1 MGSGRENMSGFPR
14 QGGLPGLNHPEAEDK
29 GCLLSA
35 WLSAGTA
42 AAAGGGG
49 GGSGAAPS
57 QLVARAPLDS
67 ASSRPLFPASAR
79 AGRRARGR
87 GRARMEE
94 SHFNSSP
101 YFWPGVP
108 TVSGQIDNSMFINK
122 MKEQLLPSEK
132 SCGLAPPHYPTLLTV
147 PTSVALP
154 TNISMD
160 SDTKPEHLTPTSQ
173 TSVTQN
179 ITVVPVQSTGLMTTG
194 PGLVITSPSGSL
206 VTTASSVQT
215 FPISAPMIVSAL
227 PPGSQAALQVI
238 PDLSKK
244 GILAEGGAVSAAGSI
259 TPKAPRGRKKK
270 RLQETGLPDMSDP
283 FVLPNED
290 EEDQHKDGKTYRCRM
305 CSLTFYSKSE
315 MQIHSKSHTEA
326 KPHKCPHCSKSFANS
341 SYLAQHIRIH
351 SGAKPYTCSY
361 CQKAFRQLSHLQ
373 QHTRIHSK
381 LHTAVVK
388 PHKCPHCS
396 KSFANTSYLAQHLRI
411 HSGVKPYT
419 CRYCQKA
426 FRQLSHLQ
434 QHTRIHTGDRP
445 YKCAHPGCEK
455 AFTQLSN
462 LQSHRR
468 QHNKDKPFKCHNCH
482 RAYTDATSLEVHL
495 ATHTVKHA
503 KIYNCSMCNRAYT
516 SETYL
521 MKHMRKHNIPDPQQQ
536 VAVVQA
542 QVQAQSQASQQ
553 QHFQAQGSGT
563 AGGPSGENPSN
574 PPPQCSFDLTPYKT
588 SEHHKDIC
596 LTPLEK
602 HGFMSVLLFPEK
614 LPGLYEF
621 HDN

>member
-373 QHTRIHSK
+373 QHTRIH
-381 LHTAVVK
+381 
-388 PHKCPHCS
+388 
-396 KSFANTSYLAQHLRI
+396 
-411 HSGVKPYT
+411 
-419 CRYCQKA
+419 
-426 FRQLSHLQ
+426 
-434 QHTRIHTGDRP
+434 TGDRP

-596 LTPLEK
+596 LTVSTSTIQVEHL
-602 HGFMSVLLFPEK
+602 SSS
-614 LPGLYEF
+614 
-621 HDN
+621 

>member
-1 MGSGRENMSGFPR
+1 MHRLRHLCHVLGWLIIGEFWRCSGFAGSLFFFLFFFFFCMEDHWAR
-14 QGGLPGLNHPEAEDK
+14 GFSGGPKPVGIAD
-29 GCLLSA
+29 
-35 WLSAGTA
+35 T
-42 AAAGGGG
+42 
-49 GGSGAAPS
+49 
-57 QLVARAPLDS
+57 
-67 ASSRPLFPASAR
+67 LFPLKIIFGFGQITQS
-79 AGRRARGR
+79 GDKLLK
-87 GRARMEE
+87 MEE

-101 YFWPGVP
+101 YFWPAVP
-108 TVSGQIDNSMFINK
+108 TVSGQIENTMFINK
-122 MKEQLLPSEK
+122 MKEQLLPTEK
-132 SCGLAPPHYPTLLTV
+132 GCSLAPPHYPALLTV

-154 TNISMD
+154 AGISMD
-160 SDTKPEHLTPTSQ
+160 SDTKPEQLTPHSQ
-173 TSVTQN
+173 APVTQN
-179 ITVVPVQSTGLMTTG
+179 ITVVPVQSAGLMTAG

-206 VTTASSVQT
+206 VTTASSAQT

-227 PPGSQAALQVI
+227 PPGSQAALQVV

-244 GILAEGGAVSAAGSI
+244 GTTTLSEGGGGGGGGGVA
-259 TPKAPRGRKKK
+259 PKPPRGRKKK
-270 RLQETGLPDMSDP
+270 RLQESGLPEMSDP
-283 FVLPNED
+283 FVLSNED
-290 EEDQHKDGKTYRCRM
+290 DEDQHKDGKTYRCRM

-315 MQIHSKSHTEA
+315 MQIHSKSHTET

-351 SGAKPYTCSY
+351 SGAKPYTCS
-361 CQKAFRQLSHLQ
+361 
-373 QHTRIHSK
+373 
-381 LHTAVVK
+381 
-388 PHKCPHCS
+388 
-396 KSFANTSYLAQHLRI
+396 
-411 HSGVKPYT
+411 
-419 CRYCQKA
+419 YCQKA

-482 RAYTDATSLEVHL
+482 RAYTDAASLEVHL

-503 KIYNCSMCNRAYT
+503 KVYTCSICSRAYT

-536 VAVVQA
+536 VVQA
-542 QVQAQSQASQQ
+542 QAQASQQ
-553 QHFQAQGSGT
+553 QQHFQPQGGGA
-563 AGGPSGENPSN
+563 AGGPSGDTNQPN

-596 LTPLEK
+596 LTVSTSAIQVEHL
-602 HGFMSVLLFPEK
+602 SSS
-614 LPGLYEF
+614 
-621 HDN
+621 

>member
-14 QGGLPGLNHPEAEDK
+14 QGGLPGLNHPEAEEK

-35 WLSAGTA
+35 WLSGGTA
-42 AAAGGGG
+42 AAGGGGGG

-132 SCGLAPPHYPTLLTV
+132 SCLAPPHYPTLLTV
-147 PTSVALP
+147 PTSVSLP

-179 ITVVPVQSTGLMTTG
+179 ITVVPVQSTGLMTTDQGCQIRSHRRPYHDVLGSFLPLRSQG

-215 FPISAPMIVSAL
+215 FPISTPMIVSAL

-244 GILAEGGAVSAAGSI
+244 GLLAEGGAVSAAGSI

-283 FVLPNED
+283 FVLPNDD

-351 SGAKPYTCSY
+351 SGAKPYTCS
-361 CQKAFRQLSHLQ
+361 
-373 QHTRIHSK
+373 
-381 LHTAVVK
+381 
-388 PHKCPHCS
+388 
-396 KSFANTSYLAQHLRI
+396 
-411 HSGVKPYT
+411 
-419 CRYCQKA
+419 YCQKA

-553 QHFQAQGSGT
+553 QQQQHFQAQGSGA
-563 AGGPSGENPSN
+563 AGGPPGDNPSN

-596 LTPLEK
+596 LTVSTSTIQVEHL
-602 HGFMSVLLFPEK
+602 SSS
-614 LPGLYEF
+614 
-621 HDN
+621 

>member
-14 QGGLPGLNHPEAEDK
+14 QGGLPGLNHPEAEEK

-35 WLSAGTA
+35 WLSGGTA
-42 AAAGGGG
+42 AGGGGGG

-101 YFWPGVP
+101 YFWPAVP

-227 PPGSQAALQVI
+227 PPGSQALQVI

-244 GILAEGGAVSAAGSI
+244 GALAEGGAVSATGSI

-283 FVLPNED
+283 FVLPNDD

-351 SGAKPYTCSY
+351 SGAKPYTCS
-361 CQKAFRQLSHLQ
+361 
-373 QHTRIHSK
+373 
-381 LHTAVVK
+381 
-388 PHKCPHCS
+388 
-396 KSFANTSYLAQHLRI
+396 
-411 HSGVKPYT
+411 
-419 CRYCQKA
+419 YCQKA

-542 QVQAQSQASQQ
+542 QVQAQASQQQQQQQQ
-553 QHFQAQGSGT
+553 QHFQAQGSGA

-614 LPGLYEF
+614 LPGDER
-621 HDN
+621 